1 MLIWDHRALTVL
13 DMLEHAG
20 YESVLVGGCVR
31 DFLLG
36 VQPRDYDAATAA
48 TPEEM
53 LEVFAGWKV
62 VETGRRH
69 GTLTI
74 FYDGLPVEVT
84 TFRTEGAYTDHRHP
98 DGVRFTTS
106 LEEDLARRDFTVNA
120 MAWNKRGLTDLFGGR
135 EDLEDK
141 VLRCV
146 GNPEKR
152 FEEDAL
158 RILRGLR
165 FSAQLGFDLESQTLV
180 AMQERLYLLDNVSRE
195 RVTEEF
201 VKLICAPGAARVLME
216 YPEAVGQILPELI
229 PAMGF
234 EQHTP
239 YHCYDVYTH
248 SIRVMGNTPPERKM
262 RLAGLLHDVGKPHTY
277 APDENGVG
285 HFPDHAKVGAEIADQ
300 ALRRMR
306 LDTATREQVTTLI
319 ARHGMRLPVEEK
331 VVKRWLSR
339 LGPELF
345 CDLMELDQADN
356 RAKRPEMV
364 ADSRHWSELY
374 YLTQKVLEQAE
385 CLSLKDLAVNGR
397 DAMAVGLKGSAIG
410 KALNGLLEDVVE
422 GRRHND
428 REALLEALREYL

>member
-13 DMLEHAG
+13 DMLDHAG
-20 YESVLVGGCVR
+20 YESALVGGCVR

-36 VQPRDYDAATAA
+36 VQPQDYDAATAA

-53 LEVFAGWKV
+53 LELFEGWKV
-62 VETGRRH
+62 VETGRKH

-74 FYDGLPVEVT
+74 VSDGLPVEVT
-84 TFRTEGAYTDHRHP
+84 TFRNEGAYTDHRHP
-98 DGVRFTTS
+98 DGVCFTTS

-120 MAWNKRGLTDLFGGR
+120 MAWNKNGLTDLFGGR
-135 EDLEDK
+135 EDLQK
-141 VLRCV
+141 KILRCV
-146 GNPEKR
+146 GDPAKR

-165 FSAQLGFDLESQTLV
+165 FSAQLGFDLESATLI
-180 AMQERLYLLDNVSRE
+180 AMQERLHLLDEVSRE

-201 VKLICAPGAARVLME
+201 LKLICAPGAARVLME
-216 YPEAVGQILPELI
+216 YPEAVGRIIPELV

-262 RLAGLLHDVGKPHTY
+262 RLAGLLHDVGKPPTFS
-277 APDENGVG
+277 PDENGVG
-285 HFPDHAKVGAEIADQ
+285 HFPNHAKVGAEIADQ

-319 ARHGMRLPVEEK
+319 SRHGMRLPAEEK

-345 CDLMELDQADN
+345 YDLMELDQADN

-374 YLTQKVLEQAE
+374 YLMQKVLEE
-385 CLSLKDLAVNGR
+385 GTCLSLKDLAVNGR
-397 DAMAVGLKGSAIG
+397 DALEAGLKGPAIG
-410 KALNGLLEDVVE
+410 KALDALLEDVVE
-422 GRRHND
+422 GRLEND
-428 REALLEALREYL
+428 RVLLLEKMKEYR